1 MYSTPLA
8 QALAALPVLSSAEC
22 AALLTDASL
31 TTLLEVFARVPDPRG
46 QRGRRYSL
54 PFLLTCLVAALL
66 CACDS
71 TVAVEQ
77 WCQEHQAHLGAVFG
91 PVRYR
96 TPSGSLYRRLLPRLS
111 VEHLEWALAGWVQTT
126 RTHGSRAR
134 SGATA
139 DQVPDQEALAIDGKR
154 LCGAQVA
161 AAGSAGTTTE
171 SAPHLLTLYT
181 HTTQEVLLQV
191 RVSDKTN
198 EIPIA
203 QAVVPHVLAHSAPGR
218 VVTADA
224 LHTQTAFVQ
233 AVRAAGGHV
242 VLTVKGNQPTLYTD
256 LADLFADPLTTVQVA
271 QSVDYQRGRREERT
285 LEVTTELTAFL
296 ASASPWREIAQ
307 VGRLTRLVHIR
318 AQAKTTREV
327 VYLITTLPPEQAD
340 PEALLTYVRHHWH
353 IENGLHY
360 VRDVTFGEDRSRL
373 RTGHAPQFVA
383 SLRNLV
389 LTLIRRTGTTAIT
402 AARRAFSYHPE
413 RAFALLGL
421 APLP

>member
-8 QALAALPVLSSAEC
+8 QALAALPVLSSQEC
-22 AALLTDASL
+22 EALLTDASL
-31 TTLLEVFARVPDPRG
+31 TTLLAVFARVPDPRG
-46 QRGRRYSL
+46 QRGRRYAL

-71 TVAVEQ
+71 TLAVEQ
-77 WCQEHQAHLGAVFG
+77 WCQEHQALLGAVFG
-91 PVRYR
+91 PLRYR

-111 VEHLEWALAGWVQTT
+111 VAHLEWALAGWVQTT
-126 RTHGSRAR
+126 RSGCRRAGS
-134 SGATA
+134 GTTPEQA
-139 DQVPDQEALAIDGKR
+139 DQEPLAIDGKR
-154 LCGAQVA
+154 LCGAQA
-161 AAGSAGTTTE
+161 ASAGTTTDAPE
-171 SAPHLLTLYT
+171 AAPHLLTLYT

-191 RVSDKTN
+191 RVSEKTN
-198 EIPIA
+198 EIPVA
-203 QAVVPHVLAHSAPGR
+203 QAVVPHLLAHSAPGR

-242 VLTVKGNQPTLYTD
+242 VLTVKGNQPTLCTD
-256 LADLFADPLTTVQVA
+256 LADLFADPLTTVQSA
-271 QSVDYQRGRREERT
+271 RTVDYQHGRREERT
-285 LEVTTELTAFL
+285 LAVTTELTAFL

-307 VGRLTRLVHIR
+307 VGRLTRLVHTR

-327 VYLITTLPPEQAD
+327 IYLITTLPPAQAG

-360 VRDVTFGEDRSRL
+360 VRDVAFGEDRARL
-373 RTGHAPQFVA
+373 RTGHAPQIVA
-383 SLRNLV
+383 ALRNLV
-389 LTLIRRTGTTAIT
+389 LTLIRRSGTTAIT
-402 AARRAFSYHPE
+402 AARRALSYHPE

-421 APLP
+421 APA